1 MMLNVMM
8 MHKRKRTS
16 KLYLGTTRG
25 RYKVLHP
32 YRVKYFR
39 KVVSTVMD
47 DLDLDD
53 AIIENMNLIVKLGN
67 IVNKDSLLRGFEGVI
82 RYEWFQMMMMI
93 RWIQYDDN

>member
-1 MMLNVMM
+1 
-8 MHKRKRTS
+8 
-16 KLYLGTTRG
+16 
-25 RYKVLHP
+25 
-32 YRVKYFR
+32 
-39 KVVSTVMD
+39 MD

>member
-1 MMLNVMM
+1 MTVV
-8 MHKRKRTS
+8 TD
-16 KLYLGTTRG
+16 
-25 RYKVLHP
+25 
-32 YRVKYFR
+32 FR